1 MIPADGGRPEHAAEK
16 WKPLFGKQYAQLI
29 GIDHVVCFLTVRQKA
44 A

>member
-1 MIPADGGRPEHAAEK
+1 MIPANGQPAEHAAEK
-16 WKPLFGKQYAQLI
+16 WHPLFGKQYAQLI